1 MHPIFSKM
9 CFKILQNSSLSGRT
23 VSYHTSK
30 DRWTLSFL
38 SLNSWEIINK
48 SFENNKVDCREKNVA
63 LRLRLID
70 EAALQSFPPR
80 CTQCITITIIM
91 IKAMMIIITI
101 IMFKAMIIMVRIPTI
116 FYIFS

>member
-1 MHPIFSKM
+1 MVKLIVEK
-9 CFKILQNSSLSGRT
+9 
-23 VSYHTSK
+23 
-30 DRWTLSFL
+30 
-38 SLNSWEIINK
+38 
-48 SFENNKVDCREKNVA
+48 KNVA

-101 IMFKAMIIMVRIPTI
+101 IMIKAMIIMVNIPTI
-116 FYIFS
+116 LNIFS